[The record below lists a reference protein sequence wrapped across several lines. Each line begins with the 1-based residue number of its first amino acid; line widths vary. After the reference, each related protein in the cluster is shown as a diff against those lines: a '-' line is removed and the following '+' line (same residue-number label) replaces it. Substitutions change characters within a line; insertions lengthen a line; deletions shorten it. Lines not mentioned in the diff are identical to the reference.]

1 MLKICEDTYYKAS
14 DELNF
19 EELFEYKATTSTKKI
34 TYFDDILAFDIETS
48 SFKEFDPDNIREKD
62 DAVYHHLL
70 GTKIRISQQ
79 MFSDIP
85 DLNVMRRALFGKI
98 YFSRNDRSY
107 LTLLPS
113 TSWNSKAQEEYFS
126 STCSQVV

>member
-48 SFKEFDPDNIREKD
+48 SFKEFDPDSIRETD

-98 YFSRNDRSY
+98 YFSKNEGISVD
-107 LTLLPS
+107 TLYHEL
-113 TSWNSKAQEEYFS
+113 NNEYPYYFPA
-126 STCSQVV
+126 CRRGL

>member
-48 SFKEFDPDNIREKD
+48 SFKEFDPDNIRETD

-70 GTKIRISQQ
+70 GTKIRISQ
-79 MFSDIP
+79 
-85 DLNVMRRALFGKI
+85 
-98 YFSRNDRSY
+98 
-107 LTLLPS
+107 
-113 TSWNSKAQEEYFS
+113 
-126 STCSQVV
+126 